1 MALAEQ
7 VVVFRVGEGFYAV
20 PIGQVREVV
29 AWTRPTPLPGS
40 PPHVEGVLSL
50 RGEVIPVVDLGRR
63 FGRAR
68 SVPDAQSRILVVE
81 IAGQVAGM
89 VVDTVTEVLTLADG
103 AVQPVAPAFRN
114 SDDPLVVGVFH
125 RGDDLVVLVD
135 LERVVGEGQAAVAQS
150 QEQIQETG

>member
-29 AWTRPTPLPGS
+29 AWTRPMPLPGS

-50 RGEVIPVVDLGRR
+50 RGEVIPVVDLSRR
-63 FGRAR
+63 FGRTR

-81 IAGQVAGM
+81 IAGQVAGV
-89 VVDTVTEVLTLADG
+89 VVDAVTEVLTLADG
-103 AVQPVAPAFRN
+103 ALQPVAPAFRN
-114 SDDPLVVGVFH
+114 PDDPLVVGVFH

-135 LERVVGEGQAAVAQS
+135 LERVVGEGQAAMAQS
-150 QEQIQETG
+150 QETGQGEM